1 MPHLKVIGEVEAMMK
16 VTVPARECK
25 FGHRVFAVLLQKKP
39 QHGLACCVQFFI
51 LLSYFDLLVAFPTAA
66 CLLLSD
72 GTSPWSFHKALH
84 TPSDLSTPLVTFQH
98 AY

>member
-39 QHGLACCVQFFI
+39 QHGLACCVQFFSFAE
-51 LLSYFDLLVAFPTAA
+51 LL
-66 CLLLSD
+66 
-72 GTSPWSFHKALH
+72 
-84 TPSDLSTPLVTFQH
+84 
-98 AY
+98 